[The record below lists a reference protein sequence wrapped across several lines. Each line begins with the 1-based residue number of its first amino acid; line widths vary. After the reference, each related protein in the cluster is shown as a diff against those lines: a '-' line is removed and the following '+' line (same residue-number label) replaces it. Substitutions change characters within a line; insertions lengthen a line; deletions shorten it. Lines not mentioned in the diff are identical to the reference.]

1 MNRVNKWLSKKC
13 GFYFVLPTKSDIITF
28 LSGVV
33 FGLLIYGL
41 ILVHIDIS
49 A

>member
-1 MNRVNKWLSKKC
+1 MNRVNKWVSKRF
-13 GFYFVLPTKSDIITF
+13 GFYFVYPTKNDMITF

-33 FGLLIYGL
+33 LGLLIYGL

-49 A
+49 